1 MQNDPLLVKLDWIF
15 TSSAWNLSYPATH
28 VQPLSR
34 PLSDHAP
41 YVLHIGTSIP
51 KSRIFRFENFWSEH
65 QGFLET
71 VSNQWN
77 NSPVFGNATKNL
89 NSKLKHVRL
98 GLKKW
103 SKNFS
108 QLNKLIYNSNWV
120 LLLDGLEDQRPLS
133 WLESA
138 FRMLVKSHLA
148 SLLESKRIYW
158 K

>member
-1 MQNDPLLVKLDWIF
+1 MYNLYQDPYLIMPLMFSTLAHPSQNQEYSDLRTFGVNTKAFWKLSQTNGI
-15 TSSAWNLSYPATH
+15 TH
-28 VQPLSR
+28 QC
-34 PLSDHAP
+34 
-41 YVLHIGTSIP
+41 
-51 KSRIFRFENFWSEH
+51 
-65 QGFLET
+65 LEML
-71 VSNQWN
+71 
-77 NSPVFGNATKNL
+77 PKNL